1 MQRFFTADAVTSLDD
16 IRKCL
21 ADPKHWRVGYSAC
34 ELANSW
40 VSAGDFPPAVR
51 QVMQANLLFADARLI
66 EAFFERKVDLGTP
79 GHPSQN
85 DILVY
90 AEARGGHVA
99 IAVEGKVKESFD
111 RYVRDKEMTPGLHAR
126 LEDLCKRLEV
136 DPAAVQQIRYQLL
149 HRSVS
154 ALLEAERYGAEHA
167 LMLVHSFCPHDTSFE
182 DYRAFA
188 GVLGFA
194 PETVRVNRII
204 GSKRLGNVRLHLG
217 WVRDT
222 STVNIQA
229 SSQDSGFHAV
239 PPDPEV
245 RQGTAE
251 QTRCTHPT
259 QTIQQIRQAI
269 RPTGAQP
276 KLSRS
281 VSSNIS
287 SGFKRATGGQDYKD
301 YFDQNLRSRIAD
313 LGANLGVP
321 TDLLVDLVVAIRGCP
336 ASQKSQMLNEI
347 MSK

>member
-16 IRKCL
+16 IRKRL
-21 ADPKHWRVGYSAC
+21 ADPIKHWRVGYSAY

-40 VSAGDFPPAVR
+40 VSADDFPPTVR
-51 QVMQANLLFADARLI
+51 QVMQANPLFADARLI

-111 RYVRDKEMTPGLHAR
+111 LYVCDKKKTPGLLAR
-126 LEDLCKRLEV
+126 LVDLCKRLEV

-154 ALLEAERYGAEHA
+154 ALMEAERYGAEHA

-188 GVLGFA
+188 AILGLA
-194 PETVRVNRII
+194 QETVQVNRIT
-204 GSKRLGNVRLHLG
+204 GSRQLGTVRLHLG

-222 STVNIQA
+222 PTVNVHA
-229 SSQDSGFHAV
+229 SSHGSSFHAV

-245 RQGTAE
+245 RQ
-251 QTRCTHPT
+251 
-259 QTIQQIRQAI
+259 
-269 RPTGAQP
+269 
-276 KLSRS
+276 
-281 VSSNIS
+281 
-287 SGFKRATGGQDYKD
+287 
-301 YFDQNLRSRIAD
+301 
-313 LGANLGVP
+313 
-321 TDLLVDLVVAIRGCP
+321 
-336 ASQKSQMLNEI
+336 
-347 MSK
+347 